1 MRGEKDSRE
10 HGGLKYPSKQ
20 TLLPHG
26 RNEEGIHGQHE
37 ERPPEQLPSPV

>member
-20 TLLPHG
+20 TLLLHSFH
-26 RNEEGIHGQHE
+26 EEGIQGQHE
-37 ERPPEQLPSPV
+37 ERPPEQLPSSV